1 MILELLKGSY
11 MMTKKNKNESLATQF
26 FINFPRRPMT
36 NLDFVILNRLREQD
50 KINSKKNQL

>member
-1 MILELLKGSY
+1 